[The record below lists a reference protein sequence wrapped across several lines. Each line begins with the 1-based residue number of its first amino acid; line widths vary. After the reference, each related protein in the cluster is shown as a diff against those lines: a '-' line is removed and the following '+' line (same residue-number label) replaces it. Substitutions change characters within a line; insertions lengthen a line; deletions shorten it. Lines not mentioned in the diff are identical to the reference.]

1 MLQRAAT
8 NAYSWWAASHIRTK
22 QSKWLEQSLQD
33 MEEKVEDVIKLIEE
47 DGDSFAK
54 RAEMYYKKRPELIN
68 FVEES
73 YRAYR
78 ALAERYDK
86 LSRELQSANNTI
98 ATLFPEQ
105 IQLAMDEEDDY
116 GTPRMPKSFPQTP
129 TSGANIPNAP
139 AKDLKGLLK
148 TGTVQ
153 FLGKKSSNKAR
164 DANKDA
170 PKSGLTKDEALEE
183 IDKLQRD
190 ILSLQTVKEFVK
202 SSYQSGIA
210 KTMEIEH
217 QIIEKHQKI
226 CSLEDEFGEARVIED
241 GEARTLMAEAALQ
254 SCQETLAQL
263 QEKQEQSTK
272 EAKEEF
278 RKIEEARKK
287 LKSFRQKYLGDP
299 ADETELD
306 EKDESAEAADE
317 SSECT
322 SQEEVSEQIE
332 SSHGK
337 INEQFDASS
346 MSSLTVTQLAEK
358 IDELVNKVVSLE
370 TAVSTQT
377 VLIERLR
384 TEACGFHTQ
393 VQILEDDKAATLTED
408 THNLN
413 IRVTAIEEK
422 LKDIQDLNK
431 DVKNQNSSLKTH
443 FAEAHTSLGQLSFK
457 LTSVKPD
464 EEVDET
470 DSSQDEEEAL
480 ADIRSQ
486 EEPEKRKDHFSRSE
500 VKKEHGQ
507 DHFSRS
513 EVKKEHGQDHFSRSE
528 VKKEHGQD
536 HFRTSEVKKEHGQD
550 HFSTSEVKKEHGQDH
565 FSTSEVKKEHGQD
578 HFSTSKVEK
587 EQGQDHFSTSE
598 VEKQQ
603 GPVTVVSDKEVQ
615 EGTKTPKKHAEL
627 LQPTAAEKGEERV
640 SSQSENSV
648 HDEPKPQEDEEKDD
662 DLTWQQMLL
671 TGLEDKEKIL
681 LTEYTT
687 ILRNYKELK
696 RKLIDMEK
704 KERDTEFEVTL
715 QIRELKSIISRKDEE
730 IESLRLKLSLLQ
742 GSVPV
747 SSEPKEEKQQDLNPS
762 DDRSLKPEDSPKG
775 EDKDEQ
781 DFKIILIDQRA
792 SLSPVEEKLRM
803 GIDALLDENLDF
815 WLRFSSAFHQVQKF
829 RTTAEDLQGE
839 ISTLRHKQAKEGSS
853 KTDMKSE
860 IRPIYKHLR
869 EIQNELTLWLEQSLS
884 LKDEL
889 KRRFSSL
896 CSIQEEIT
904 KALKEGV
911 EEEEIRFSSH
921 QAAKFQGEVLNMKQ
935 ENNKVREELEAGVE
949 HITTL
954 QVDVEKTLRK
964 LDQEFDVSGSQPQ
977 LTNSASRSKIPLRA
991 FIFGTKAK
999 KKRSFFN
1006 TNRKY
1011 QVLKGGVPL

>member
-86 LSRELQSANNTI
+86 LSRELQSANNAI

-129 TSGANIPNAP
+129 TSGANIPSVPPKAP
-139 AKDLKGLLK
+139 VKDMKGLLK
-148 TGTVQ
+148 TGTKQ
-153 FLGKKSSNKAR
+153 FLGKKPTNKAR
-164 DANKDA
+164 DANKEA

-217 QIIEKHQKI
+217 QIVEKHQKI

-241 GEARTLMAEAALQ
+241 DEARTLMAEAALK

-263 QEKQEQSTK
+263 QEKQEQSAK
-272 EAKEEF
+272 EAKDEF
-278 RKIEEARKK
+278 KKIEEARKK

-299 ADETELD
+299 ADETEPD
-306 EKDESAEAADE
+306 EKDDESAEVTDA
-317 SSECT
+317 SSQCT
-322 SQEEVSEQIE
+322 SQEEVGEQIE
-332 SSHGK
+332 SLHGK
-337 INEQFDASS
+337 MNEQFDASS

-384 TEACGFHTQ
+384 TEAGGLHTQ
-393 VQILEDDKAATLTED
+393 IQILEDDKAATLTED

-413 IRVTAIEEK
+413 VRVTVIEEK
-422 LKDIQDLNK
+422 LKGIQDLNK
-431 DVKNQNSSLKTH
+431 DVENQNSSLKTH

-470 DSSQDEEEAL
+470 DSSQDEEEDL

-486 EEPEKRKDHFSRSE
+486 KEPENKKNHVSVSE
-500 VKKEHGQ
+500 VKKEQ
-507 DHFSRS
+507 D
-513 EVKKEHGQDHFSRSE
+513 
-528 VKKEHGQD
+528 
-536 HFRTSEVKKEHGQD
+536 
-550 HFSTSEVKKEHGQDH
+550 
-565 FSTSEVKKEHGQD
+565 
-578 HFSTSKVEK
+578 
-587 EQGQDHFSTSE
+587 
-598 VEKQQ
+598 
-603 GPVTVVSDKEVQ
+603 PVTVVSDKEVQ
-615 EGTKTPKKHAEL
+615 EDNKTPKKHDEL
-627 LQPTAAEKGEERV
+627 LEPTAAEKGEERV
-640 SSQSENSV
+640 SSQSENSAH
-648 HDEPKPQEDEEKDD
+648 HDPKPQEDEEKDD

-696 RKLIDMEK
+696 RKLIEMEK

-715 QIRELKSIISRKDEE
+715 QIRELKSAISKKDEE
-730 IESLRLKLSLLQ
+730 IESLRLKLSLVQ
-742 GSVPV
+742 GNAFE

-762 DDRSLKPEDSPKG
+762 DDRSLKPEDSPKK
-775 EDKDEQ
+775 EDENEQ
-781 DFKIILIDQRA
+781 DVKIILIDQRS

-815 WLRFSSAFHQVQKF
+815 WLRFSSAFHQIQKF
-829 RTTAEDLQGE
+829 KTTAQDLQGE
-839 ISTLRHKQAKEGSS
+839 ISTLKDKGTKEGSS

-869 EIQNELTLWLEQSLS
+869 EIQNELTVWLEQSLS

-904 KALKEGV
+904 KALKDGV
-911 EEEEIRFSSH
+911 EEDEIRFSSH

-935 ENNKVREELEAGVE
+935 ENNKVREELEAGIE
-949 HITTL
+949 HVTTL

-964 LDQEFDVSGSQPQ
+964 LDHEFDVGGSQPQ
-977 LTNSASRSKIPLRA
+977 LTNSASRSRIPLRA

-999 KKRSFFN
+999 KSKRSFFHH
-1006 TNRKY
+1006 NRKY

>member
-116 GTPRMPKSFPQTP
+116 GTPRMPKNFHQVP
-129 TSGANIPNAP
+129 TTGANIPNVPPKAP
-139 AKDLKGLLK
+139 VKDMKGLLK
-148 TGTVQ
+148 TGTLQ
-153 FLGKKSSNKAR
+153 FLGKKTANKAR
-164 DANKDA
+164 DANKEA

-217 QIIEKHQKI
+217 QIVEKHQKI

-241 GEARTLMAEAALQ
+241 DEARTLMAEAALK

-263 QEKQEQSTK
+263 QEKQEQSTN

-278 RKIEEARKK
+278 KKIEEARKSTWVIQLMK
-287 LKSFRQKYLGDP
+287 QKP
-299 ADETELD
+299 D
-306 EKDESAEAADE
+306 EKDDESAEVTDV
-317 SSECT
+317 SSQCT
-322 SQEEVSEQIE
+322 SQEEAGEQME
-332 SSHGK
+332 SLHGK
-337 INEQFDASS
+337 MNEQFDASS

-384 TEACGFHTQ
+384 TEACGLHTQ
-393 VQILEDDKAATLTED
+393 VRTLEDDKAATLTED

-413 IRVTAIEEK
+413 VRVTMLEEK
-422 LKDIQDLNK
+422 LKGIQDLNK
-431 DVKNQNSSLKTH
+431 DVETQNSSLKTH

-464 EEVDET
+464 EEVDES
-470 DSSQDEEEAL
+470 DSSQDEEEDL
-480 ADIRSQ
+480 ADIRSRK
-486 EEPEKRKDHFSRSE
+486 EPEKEKNHVSASE
-500 VKKEHGQ
+500 VKKEQ
-507 DHFSRS
+507 DHASAS
-513 EVKKEHGQDHFSRSE
+513 EVKKEQDHASASE
-528 VKKEHGQD
+528 VKKEQD
-536 HFRTSEVKKEHGQD
+536 
-550 HFSTSEVKKEHGQDH
+550 
-565 FSTSEVKKEHGQD
+565 
-578 HFSTSKVEK
+578 
-587 EQGQDHFSTSE
+587 
-598 VEKQQ
+598 
-603 GPVTVVSDKEVQ
+603 PVTVVSDKEVQ
-615 EGTKTPKKHAEL
+615 EDTKSPKKHVEL
-627 LQPTAAEKGEERV
+627 LETTVAEKGEERV
-640 SSQSENSV
+640 SSKSESSV
-648 HDEPKPQEDEEKDD
+648 HHEPKPQEDEEKDD
-662 DLTWQQMLL
+662 ELTWQQMLL

-696 RKLIDMEK
+696 RKLIEMEK

-715 QIRELKSIISRKDEE
+715 QIRELKSAISKKDEE
-730 IESLRLKLSLLQ
+730 IESLRLKLSLVQ
-742 GSVPV
+742 GNASE
-747 SSEPKEEKQQDLNPS
+747 SSESKEEKQQDFNPS
-762 DDRSLKPEDSPKG
+762 DDRSLKPEDTPKK
-775 EDKDEQ
+775 EEKDEQ
-781 DFKIILIDQRA
+781 DVKIILIDQRS

-815 WLRFSSAFHQVQKF
+815 WLRFSSAFHQIQKF
-829 RTTAEDLQGE
+829 KTTAQDLQGE
-839 ISTLRHKQAKEGSS
+839 ITTLKEKETKEGSS

-869 EIQNELTLWLEQSLS
+869 EIQNELTVWLEQSLS

-904 KALKEGV
+904 KALKDGV
-911 EEEEIRFSSH
+911 EEDEIRFSSH

-949 HITTL
+949 HVTTL

-964 LDQEFDVSGSQPQ
+964 LDHQFDVGGNQPQ
-977 LTNSASRSKIPLRA
+977 LTNSASRSRIPLRA
-991 FIFGTKAK
+991 FIFGTKVK
-999 KKRSFFN
+999 KSKRSFFHH
-1006 TNRKY
+1006 NRKY

>member
-116 GTPRMPKSFPQTP
+116 GTPRMPKNVPQVP
-129 TSGANIPNAP
+129 TTGANIPNVPPKAP
-139 AKDLKGLLK
+139 VKDMKGLLK
-148 TGTVQ
+148 TGTLQ
-153 FLGKKSSNKAR
+153 FLGKKTANKTR
-164 DANKDA
+164 DANKEA

-217 QIIEKHQKI
+217 QIVEKHQKI
-226 CSLEDEFGEARVIED
+226 CRLEDEFGEARVIED
-241 GEARTLMAEAALQ
+241 DEARTLMAEAALK

-263 QEKQEQSTK
+263 QEKQEQSTN

-278 RKIEEARKK
+278 KKIEEARKK

-299 ADETELD
+299 ADETEPD
-306 EKDESAEAADE
+306 EKDESAEVTDV
-317 SSECT
+317 SSQCT
-322 SQEEVSEQIE
+322 SQEEVNEQME
-332 SSHGK
+332 SLHGK
-337 INEQFDASS
+337 MNEQFDASS

-377 VLIERLR
+377 VLIERFR
-384 TEACGFHTQ
+384 TEACGLHTQ
-393 VQILEDDKAATLTED
+393 VRTLEDDKAATLTED

-413 IRVTAIEEK
+413 VRVTVLEEK
-422 LKDIQDLNK
+422 LKGIQDLNK
-431 DVKNQNSSLKTH
+431 DVETQNTSLKTH
-443 FAEAHTSLGQLSFK
+443 FAEAHNSLGQLSFK

-464 EEVDET
+464 EEVDES
-470 DSSQDEEEAL
+470 DSSQDEEEDL

-486 EEPEKRKDHFSRSE
+486 KEPERENNHASASE
-500 VKKEHGQ
+500 VKKEQ
-507 DHFSRS
+507 DHVSA
-513 EVKKEHGQDHFSRSE
+513 
-528 VKKEHGQD
+528 
-536 HFRTSEVKKEHGQD
+536 
-550 HFSTSEVKKEHGQDH
+550 
-565 FSTSEVKKEHGQD
+565 
-578 HFSTSKVEK
+578 
-587 EQGQDHFSTSE
+587 SE

-603 GPVTVVSDKEVQ
+603 DPVSASEVKKEQDPVTVVSDKEVQ
-615 EGTKTPKKHAEL
+615 EDTKSPKKHVEL
-627 LQPTAAEKGEERV
+627 LAPTVAEKGEERV
-640 SSQSENSV
+640 SSKSESSV
-648 HDEPKPQEDEEKDD
+648 HHETKPQEDEEKDD

-696 RKLIDMEK
+696 RKLIEMEK

-715 QIRELKSIISRKDEE
+715 QIRELKSAISKKDEE
-730 IESLRLKLSLLQ
+730 IESLRLKLSLVQ
-742 GSVPV
+742 GNASE
-747 SSEPKEEKQQDLNPS
+747 SSESKEEKQQDLNPS
-762 DDRSLKPEDSPKG
+762 DDRSLKPEDRPKKD
-775 EDKDEQ
+775 EKDEQ
-781 DFKIILIDQRA
+781 DVKIILIDQRS

-815 WLRFSSAFHQVQKF
+815 WLRFSSAFHQIQKF
-829 RTTAEDLQGE
+829 KTTTQDLQVE
-839 ISTLRHKQAKEGSS
+839 ITTLKEKETKEGSS

-869 EIQNELTLWLEQSLS
+869 EIQNELTVWLEQSLS

-904 KALKEGV
+904 KALKDGV
-911 EEEEIRFSSH
+911 EEDEIRFSSH

-949 HITTL
+949 HVTTL

-964 LDQEFDVSGSQPQ
+964 LDHQFDVGGNQPL
-977 LTNSASRSKIPLRA
+977 LTNSASRSRIPLRA
-991 FIFGTKAK
+991 FIFGTKVK
-999 KKRSFFN
+999 KSKRSFFHH
-1006 TNRKY
+1006 NRKY

>member
-116 GTPRMPKSFPQTP
+116 GTPRMPKNFPQAP
-129 TSGANIPNAP
+129 TTGANIPNVPPKAP
-139 AKDLKGLLK
+139 VKDMKGLLK
-148 TGTVQ
+148 TGTLQ
-153 FLGKKSSNKAR
+153 FLGKKTANKAR
-164 DANKDA
+164 DANKEA

-217 QIIEKHQKI
+217 QIVEKHQKI

-241 GEARTLMAEAALQ
+241 DEARTLMAEAALK

-263 QEKQEQSTK
+263 QEKQEQSTN

-278 RKIEEARKK
+278 KKIDEARKK

-299 ADETELD
+299 ADETEPD
-306 EKDESAEAADE
+306 EKDDESAGVTDV
-317 SSECT
+317 SSQCT
-322 SQEEVSEQIE
+322 SQEEVGEQME
-332 SSHGK
+332 SLHGK
-337 INEQFDASS
+337 MNEQFDASS

-384 TEACGFHTQ
+384 TEACGLHTQ
-393 VQILEDDKAATLTED
+393 VRTLEDDKAATLTED

-413 IRVTAIEEK
+413 VRVTVLEEK
-422 LKDIQDLNK
+422 LKGIQDLNK
-431 DVKNQNSSLKTH
+431 DVETQNSSLKTH
-443 FAEAHTSLGQLSFK
+443 FAEAHTSLGQLSIK

-464 EEVDET
+464 EEVDES
-470 DSSQDEEEAL
+470 DSSQDEEEDL

-486 EEPEKRKDHFSRSE
+486 KETEKEKNHVSASKVKKEQDHVSASEVKKQQDPVSASE
-500 VKKEHGQ
+500 VKKEQ
-507 DHFSRS
+507 D
-513 EVKKEHGQDHFSRSE
+513 
-528 VKKEHGQD
+528 
-536 HFRTSEVKKEHGQD
+536 
-550 HFSTSEVKKEHGQDH
+550 
-565 FSTSEVKKEHGQD
+565 
-578 HFSTSKVEK
+578 
-587 EQGQDHFSTSE
+587 
-598 VEKQQ
+598 
-603 GPVTVVSDKEVQ
+603 PVTVVSDKEVQ
-615 EGTKTPKKHAEL
+615 EDTKSPKKHVEL
-627 LQPTAAEKGEERV
+627 LEPTVAEKGEERV
-640 SSQSENSV
+640 SSKSESSV
-648 HDEPKPQEDEEKDD
+648 HHEQKPQEDEEKDD

-696 RKLIDMEK
+696 RKLIEMEK

-715 QIRELKSIISRKDEE
+715 QIRELKSAISKKDEE
-730 IESLRLKLSLLQ
+730 IESLRLKLSLVQ
-742 GSVPV
+742 GNASE
-747 SSEPKEEKQQDLNPS
+747 SSESKEEKQQDPNPS
-762 DDRSLKPEDSPKG
+762 DDRSLKPEDTPKK
-775 EDKDEQ
+775 EEKDEQ
-781 DFKIILIDQRA
+781 DVKIILIDQRS

-815 WLRFSSAFHQVQKF
+815 WLRFSSAFHQIQKF
-829 RTTAEDLQGE
+829 KTTAQDLQGE
-839 ISTLRHKQAKEGSS
+839 ITTLKEKETKEGSS

-869 EIQNELTLWLEQSLS
+869 EIQNELTVWLEQSLS

-904 KALKEGV
+904 KALKDGV
-911 EEEEIRFSSH
+911 EEDEIRFSSH

-949 HITTL
+949 HVTTL

-964 LDQEFDVSGSQPQ
+964 LDHQFDVGGNQPQ
-977 LTNSASRSKIPLRA
+977 LTNSASRSRIPLRA
-991 FIFGTKAK
+991 FIFGTKVK
-999 KKRSFFN
+999 KSKRSFFHH
-1006 TNRKY
+1006 NRKY

>member
-116 GTPRMPKSFPQTP
+116 GT
-129 TSGANIPNAP
+129 
-139 AKDLKGLLK
+139 
-148 TGTVQ
+148 VQ

-226 CSLEDEFGEARVIED
+226 CSLEDEFGEAR
-241 GEARTLMAEAALQ
+241 
-254 SCQETLAQL
+254 
-263 QEKQEQSTK
+263 EKQEQSTK

-317 SSECT
+317 SSG
-322 SQEEVSEQIE
+322 VHGAKKR
-332 SSHGK
+332 SSWP
-337 INEQFDASS
+337 
-346 MSSLTVTQLAEK
+346 
-358 IDELVNKVVSLE
+358 VNLP
-370 TAVSTQT
+370 
-377 VLIERLR
+377 
-384 TEACGFHTQ
+384 
-393 VQILEDDKAATLTED
+393 
-408 THNLN
+408 
-413 IRVTAIEEK
+413 
-422 LKDIQDLNK
+422 
-431 DVKNQNSSLKTH
+431 
-443 FAEAHTSLGQLSFK
+443 K

-500 VKKEHGQ
+500 VKKEH
-507 DHFSRS
+507 DRFRTS
-513 EVKKEHGQDHFSRSE
+513 EVKKEHGQDHFS
-528 VKKEHGQD
+528 
-536 HFRTSEVKKEHGQD
+536 TSEVKKEHGQD

-671 TGLEDKEKIL
+671 T
-681 LTEYTT
+681 
-687 ILRNYKELK
+687 
-696 RKLIDMEK
+696 
-704 KERDTEFEVTL
+704 
-715 QIRELKSIISRKDEE
+715 DEE

-792 SLSPVEEKLRM
+792 SLSPVEEKSM
-803 GIDALLDENLDF
+803 NGN
-815 WLRFSSAFHQVQKF
+815 
-829 RTTAEDLQGE
+829 
-839 ISTLRHKQAKEGSS
+839 
-853 KTDMKSE
+853 
-860 IRPIYKHLR
+860 
-869 EIQNELTLWLEQSLS
+869 
-884 LKDEL
+884 
-889 KRRFSSL
+889 
-896 CSIQEEIT
+896 
-904 KALKEGV
+904 
-911 EEEEIRFSSH
+911 
-921 QAAKFQGEVLNMKQ
+921 
-935 ENNKVREELEAGVE
+935 
-949 HITTL
+949 
-954 QVDVEKTLRK
+954 
-964 LDQEFDVSGSQPQ
+964 
-977 LTNSASRSKIPLRA
+977 
-991 FIFGTKAK
+991 
-999 KKRSFFN
+999 
-1006 TNRKY
+1006 
-1011 QVLKGGVPL
+1011 

>member
-116 GTPRMPKSFPQTP
+116 GTPKMPKSFPQTP
-129 TSGANIPNAP
+129 KSGANIPNVPPKAP
-139 AKDLKGLLK
+139 VKDMKGLLK
-148 TGTVQ
+148 TGTKQ
-153 FLGKKSSNKAR
+153 FLGKKSSSKAR
-164 DANKDA
+164 DANKEA

-210 KTMEIEH
+210 KTMEIEQ
-217 QIIEKHQKI
+217 QIVEKHQKI

-241 GEARTLMAEAALQ
+241 DEARTLMAEAALK

-272 EAKEEF
+272 EAKDEF
-278 RKIEEARKK
+278 KKIEEARKK

-299 ADETELD
+299 ADETDED
-306 EKDESAEAADE
+306 EKDDEFAEVTDA
-317 SSECT
+317 SSQCT
-322 SQEEVSEQIE
+322 SQEEVGEHIE
-332 SSHGK
+332 SLNGK
-337 INEQFDASS
+337 MNEQFDASS

-384 TEACGFHTQ
+384 TEAGGLHVQ
-393 VQILEDDKAATLTED
+393 VQTLEDDKAAALTED

-413 IRVTAIEEK
+413 VRVTAIEEK
-422 LKDIQDLNK
+422 LKGIQDLNK
-431 DVKNQNSSLKTH
+431 DVENQNSSLKTH
-443 FAEAHTSLGQLSFK
+443 FAEAHNSLGQLSFK

-470 DSSQDEEEAL
+470 DSSQDEEQDV
-480 ADIRSQ
+480 ADIRSK
-486 EEPEKRKDHFSRSE
+486 EEPKKKNNHVSGSE
-500 VKKEHGQ
+500 VKKEKDPVAIGS
-507 DHFSRS
+507 DE
-513 EVKKEHGQDHFSRSE
+513 EVQEDIG
-528 VKKEHGQD
+528 
-536 HFRTSEVKKEHGQD
+536 
-550 HFSTSEVKKEHGQDH
+550 
-565 FSTSEVKKEHGQD
+565 
-578 HFSTSKVEK
+578 
-587 EQGQDHFSTSE
+587 
-598 VEKQQ
+598 
-603 GPVTVVSDKEVQ
+603 SDKEVQ
-615 EGTKTPKKHAEL
+615 EATKTPKKHVEL
-627 LQPTAAEKGEERV
+627 LEPKAAEKGEAKV
-640 SSQSENSV
+640 SSQSENIA
-648 HDEPKPQEDEEKDD
+648 HDEPQEDGEKDD

-696 RKLIDMEK
+696 RKLIEMEK

-715 QIRELKSIISRKDEE
+715 QIRELKTTIFKKDEE
-730 IESLRLKLSLLQ
+730 IESLRLKLSLVQ
-742 GSVPV
+742 GNASE
-747 SSEPKEEKQQDLNPS
+747 SSESKEEKQQDPNPS
-762 DDRSLKPEDSPKG
+762 DDRSLNPEDSPEK
-775 EDKDEQ
+775 ENKDEQ
-781 DFKIILIDQRA
+781 NVKIILIDQRS

-803 GIDALLDENLDF
+803 SIDALLDENLDF
-815 WLRFSSAFHQVQKF
+815 WLRFSSAFHQIQKF
-829 RTTAEDLQGE
+829 KTTAQDLQDE
-839 ISTLRHKQAKEGSS
+839 ITTVKEKETKEDSS

-869 EIQNELTLWLEQSLS
+869 EIQNELTVWLEQSLS

-904 KALKEGV
+904 KALKDGV
-911 EEEEIRFSSH
+911 EADEIRFSSH

-949 HITTL
+949 HVTTL

-964 LDQEFDVSGSQPQ
+964 LDHEFDVGGSQPQ

-999 KKRSFFN
+999 KSRRSFFHH
-1006 TNRKY
+1006 NRKY
-1011 QVLKGGVPL
+1011 QVVKGGVPL

>member
-86 LSRELQSANNTI
+86 LSRELQSANSTI

-116 GTPRMPKSFPQTP
+116 GTPKIPKSFPQTP
-129 TSGANIPNAP
+129 KTGANIPSVPPKAP
-139 AKDLKGLLK
+139 VKDMKGLLK
-148 TGTVQ
+148 TGTKQ
-153 FLGKKSSNKAR
+153 FLGKKSTNKAK
-164 DANKDA
+164 DSNKDA

-183 IDKLQRD
+183 IDKLQRE

-241 GEARTLMAEAALQ
+241 DEARTLMAEAALK

-263 QEKQEQSTK
+263 QEKQDQSTK
-272 EAKEEF
+272 DAKEEF
-278 RKIEEARKK
+278 KKIEEARKK
-287 LKSFRQKYLGDP
+287 LKYFRQKYLGDP
-299 ADETELD
+299 SDESEPD
-306 EKDESAEAADE
+306 EKDDESGVVTDE
-317 SSECT
+317 SSQCT
-322 SQEEVSEQIE
+322 SQEVGEQID
-332 SSHGK
+332 SLSMHGK
-337 INEQFDASS
+337 INDQFDASS
-346 MSSLTVTQLAEK
+346 MSSLTVTQLAAK
-358 IDELVNKVVSLE
+358 IDELVSKVVSLE
-370 TAVSTQT
+370 AAVSTQT

-384 TEACGFHTQ
+384 TEAGGLHSQ
-393 VQILEDDKAATLTED
+393 VQTLEDDKKAIPMED

-413 IRVTAIEEK
+413 VRVTAIEEK
-422 LKDIQDLNK
+422 LKGIQDLNK
-431 DVKNQNSSLKTH
+431 DVENQNSSLKTH

-457 LTSVKPD
+457 LTSVKSD

-470 DSSQDEEEAL
+470 ESSQDEEETL
-480 ADIRSQ
+480 ADIRSLK
-486 EEPEKRKDHFSRSE
+486 ETEKRKDHVTASE
-500 VKKEHGQ
+500 VKKEQ
-507 DHFSRS
+507 DP
-513 EVKKEHGQDHFSRSE
+513 G
-528 VKKEHGQD
+528 
-536 HFRTSEVKKEHGQD
+536 TAI
-550 HFSTSEVKKEHGQDH
+550 
-565 FSTSEVKKEHGQD
+565 
-578 HFSTSKVEK
+578 
-587 EQGQDHFSTSE
+587 
-598 VEKQQ
+598 
-603 GPVTVVSDKEVQ
+603 SDKEVH
-615 EGTKTPKKHAEL
+615 EVTKPPKKHVEIL
-627 LQPTAAEKGEERV
+627 KPTSAEKAEDKV
-640 SSQSENSV
+640 SSQSENSG
-648 HDEPKPQEDEEKDD
+648 HNEPKIQEEEEKDD

-696 RKLIDMEK
+696 RKLIEMEK

-715 QIRELKSIISRKDEE
+715 QIRELKSAIMKKDAE
-730 IESLRLKLSLLQ
+730 IESLRLKLSLVQ
-742 GSVPV
+742 GNASE
-747 SSEPKEEKQQDLNPS
+747 SSDSKEEKQQDLNPS
-762 DDRSLKPEDSPKG
+762 DDRSLKPEDSAEG
-775 EDKDEQ
+775 VDNDEQ
-781 DFKIILIDQRA
+781 DAKIILIDQRS

-815 WLRFSSAFHQVQKF
+815 WLRFSSAFHQIQKF
-829 RTTAEDLQGE
+829 KTTAQDLQDE
-839 ISTLRHKQAKEGSS
+839 ISTLRDKETKEDSS
-853 KTDMKSE
+853 KTDLKSE

-869 EIQNELTLWLEQSLS
+869 EIQNELTVWLEQSLS

-904 KALKEGV
+904 KALKDGV
-911 EEEEIRFSSH
+911 EEDEIKFSSH

-949 HITTL
+949 HVTTL

-964 LDQEFDVSGSQPQ
+964 LDQEFDVSGGQPQ
-977 LTNSASRSKIPLRA
+977 LTNSASRSRIPLRA
-991 FIFGTKAK
+991 FIFGAK
-999 KKRSFFN
+999 VKKSKRSFFHS
-1006 TNRKY
+1006 NRKY

>member
-1 MLQRAAT
+1 MLQRAAS

-86 LSRELQSANNTI
+86 LSRELQSANSTI

-116 GTPRMPKSFPQTP
+116 GAPKMPKSSPQTP
-129 TSGANIPNAP
+129 ASGANIPTVPPNAP
-139 AKDLKGLLK
+139 VKDMKGLLK
-148 TGTVQ
+148 TGTKQ
-153 FLGKKSSNKAR
+153 FLGKKSSTKAR

-170 PKSGLTKDEALEE
+170 MKSGLTKDEALEE

-202 SSYQSGIA
+202 ISYQSGIA

-217 QIIEKHQKI
+217 QIVDKHQKI

-241 GEARTLMAEAALQ
+241 DEARTLMAKAALK
-254 SCQETLAQL
+254 SCQDTLAQL
-263 QEKQEQSTK
+263 QEKQDQSTK

-278 RKIEEARKK
+278 KKIEEARKK
-287 LKSFRQKYLGDP
+287 LKYFRQKYLGDP
-299 ADETELD
+299 ADESEP
-306 EKDESAEAADE
+306 DESADVTDE
-317 SSECT
+317 SSQCT
-322 SQEEVSEQIE
+322 SQEEVREQIE
-332 SSHGK
+332 SFHGK
-337 INEQFDASS
+337 INEQSDASS
-346 MSSLTVTQLAEK
+346 MSSLTVTELVGK
-358 IDELVNKVVSLE
+358 IDELVNKVVNLE

-384 TEACGFHTQ
+384 TEAGGLHTQ
-393 VQILEDDKAATLTED
+393 VQTLEDDKAATLTED
-408 THNLN
+408 THNLKV
-413 IRVTAIEEK
+413 RMTAIEEK
-422 LKDIQDLNK
+422 LKGIQDLNK
-431 DVKNQNSSLKTH
+431 DVENQNGSLQSH
-443 FAEAHTSLGQLSFK
+443 FAEAHSSLGQLSFK

-464 EEVDET
+464 EEVHET
-470 DSSQDEEEAL
+470 ESSQDEEETL
-480 ADIRSQ
+480 GDIRSQ
-486 EEPEKRKDHFSRSE
+486 EKPEKRK
-500 VKKEHGQ
+500 
-507 DHFSRS
+507 
-513 EVKKEHGQDHFSRSE
+513 
-528 VKKEHGQD
+528 
-536 HFRTSEVKKEHGQD
+536 
-550 HFSTSEVKKEHGQDH
+550 
-565 FSTSEVKKEHGQD
+565 
-578 HFSTSKVEK
+578 
-587 EQGQDHFSTSE
+587 DHFSTSE
-598 VEKQQ
+598 VEKEQ
-603 GPVTVVSDKEVQ
+603 GPDKVVSDKVQ
-615 EGTKTPKKHAEL
+615 EVTKNPKKHVEFL
-627 LQPTAAEKGEERV
+627 EPTTAEKGEDRV
-640 SSQSENSV
+640 SSQSESSAHN
-648 HDEPKPQEDEEKDD
+648 EPKPQEDEEKDD

-696 RKLIDMEK
+696 RKLIEMEK

-715 QIRELKSIISRKDEE
+715 QIRELKSAISKKDEE

-742 GSVPV
+742 GNASE
-747 SSEPKEEKQQDLNPS
+747 SSESKDEKQQDLNPS
-762 DDRSLKPEDSPKG
+762 DDRSFKPEDLP
-775 EDKDEQ
+775 ERVDKDEQ
-781 DFKIILIDQRA
+781 DVKIILIDQRS
-792 SLSPVEEKLRM
+792 SLSPVEEKLRI

-815 WLRFSSAFHQVQKF
+815 WLRFSSAFHQIQKF
-829 RTTAEDLQGE
+829 KTTAQDLQDE
-839 ISTLRHKQAKEGSS
+839 ISTVRDKGAKEHSS

-869 EIQNELTLWLEQSLS
+869 EIQNELTVWLEQSLS

-904 KALKEGV
+904 KALKDGV
-911 EEEEIRFSSH
+911 EEDEIKFSSH

-949 HITTL
+949 HVTTL

-964 LDQEFDVSGSQPQ
+964 LDQEFDVGGGQPQ
-977 LTNSASRSKIPLRA
+977 LTNSASRSRIPLQA
-991 FIFGTKAK
+991 FIFGTKTK
-999 KKRSFFN
+999 KSKRSFFHH
-1006 TNRKY
+1006 NRKY
-1011 QVLKGGVPL
+1011 QILKGGVPL

>member
-116 GTPRMPKSFPQTP
+116 GTPRMPKNFPQTP
-129 TSGANIPNAP
+129 TGGANIPNVPPKAP
-139 AKDLKGLLK
+139 VKDMKGLLK
-148 TGTVQ
+148 TGTKQ

-164 DANKDA
+164 DANKEA

-210 KTMEIEH
+210 KTMEIEQ
-217 QIIEKHQKI
+217 QIVEKHQKI

-241 GEARTLMAEAALQ
+241 DEARTLMAESALK

-272 EAKEEF
+272 DAKEEF
-278 RKIEEARKK
+278 KKIEEARKK

-299 ADETELD
+299 LDETKPD
-306 EKDESAEAADE
+306 DSAEASDV
-317 SSECT
+317 SSQCT
-322 SQEEVSEQIE
+322 SQEEVGEQIE
-332 SSHGK
+332 SLNGK
-337 INEQFDASS
+337 INEQFDTSS
-346 MSSLTVTQLAEK
+346 MPSLTVTQLAEK

-384 TEACGFHTQ
+384 TEAGGLHTQ
-393 VQILEDDKAATLTED
+393 VQILEDDKAVTLTED

-413 IRVTAIEEK
+413 VRVTAIEEK
-422 LKDIQDLNK
+422 LKGIQDLNK
-431 DVKNQNSSLKTH
+431 DVENQNSSLQTH
-443 FAEAHTSLGQLSFK
+443 FAEARTSLGQLSFK

-464 EEVDET
+464 EEVDEM
-470 DSSQDEEEAL
+470 DSSQDEEETL

-486 EEPEKRKDHFSRSE
+486 DEPEKKKDHI
-500 VKKEHGQ
+500 
-507 DHFSRS
+507 
-513 EVKKEHGQDHFSRSE
+513 
-528 VKKEHGQD
+528 
-536 HFRTSEVKKEHGQD
+536 
-550 HFSTSEVKKEHGQDH
+550 STSH
-565 FSTSEVKKEHGQD
+565 
-578 HFSTSKVEK
+578 
-587 EQGQDHFSTSE
+587 TSE
-598 VEKQQ
+598 VEKEQA
-603 GPVTVVSDKEVQ
+603 PVTAVSDKEVQ
-615 EGTKTPKKHAEL
+615 EGTKTPKKHVEL
-627 LQPTAAEKGEERV
+627 PAEKSEERV
-640 SSQSENSV
+640 SENSA
-648 HDEPKPQEDEEKDD
+648 HDEPKQQEDEEKDD

-715 QIRELKSIISRKDEE
+715 QIRELKSAISKKDEE
-730 IESLRLKLSLLQ
+730 IESLRLKLSLVQ
-742 GSVPV
+742 GNVSES
-747 SSEPKEEKQQDLNPS
+747 SSESKEEKQQDSSPS
-762 DDRSLKPEDSPKG
+762 DDRSLKPDDSPKG

-781 DFKIILIDQRA
+781 DVKIILIDQRS

-815 WLRFSSAFHQVQKF
+815 WLRFSSAFHQIQKF
-829 RTTAEDLQGE
+829 KTTAQDLQGE
-839 ISTLRHKQAKEGSS
+839 IATLREKEAKEGSS

-869 EIQNELTLWLEQSLS
+869 EIQNELTVWLEQSLS

-904 KALKEGV
+904 RALKEGV

-949 HITTL
+949 HVTTL

-964 LDQEFDVSGSQPQ
+964 LDHEFDVGGSQPQ
-977 LTNSASRSKIPLRA
+977 LTNSASRSRIPLRA
-991 FIFGTKAK
+991 FIFGTKTK
-999 KKRSFFN
+999 KSKRSFFHH
-1006 TNRKY
+1006 NRKY

>member
-86 LSRELQSANNTI
+86 LSKELQSANNTI

-105 IQLAMDEEDDY
+105 IQLAMDEEDEY
-116 GTPRMPKSFPQTP
+116 GTPRMPKNFPQTP
-129 TSGANIPNAP
+129 TSGANIPKVPPKAP
-139 AKDLKGLLK
+139 VKDLKGLLK
-148 TGTVQ
+148 TGTKQ
-153 FLGKKSSNKAR
+153 FQGKKPSNKAK
-164 DANKDA
+164 DSNKDA

-190 ILSLQTVKEFVK
+190 ILSLQTMKEFVK

-210 KTMEIEH
+210 KTMEIEN
-217 QIIEKHQKI
+217 QIVEKHHKI

-241 GEARTLMAEAALQ
+241 DEARTLMAEAALK

-272 EAKEEF
+272 EAREEF
-278 RKIEEARKK
+278 KKIEEARKK

-299 ADETELD
+299 VDEAKPD
-306 EKDESAEAADE
+306 ENDESAALAADE
-317 SSECT
+317 SQSS
-322 SQEEVSEQIE
+322 SQEAVGEQIE
-332 SSHGK
+332 SLHGK

-370 TAVSTQT
+370 TAVSAQT

-384 TEACGFHTQ
+384 TEAGGLHTQ
-393 VQILEDDKAATLTED
+393 VQILEDDKAAALTED

-413 IRVTAIEEK
+413 VRVTAIEEK
-422 LKDIQDLNK
+422 LKGIQDLNK
-431 DVKNQNSSLKTH
+431 DVENQNNSLQTH
-443 FAEAHTSLGQLSFK
+443 FAEARSSLGHLSFK

-464 EEVDET
+464 EEVDES
-470 DSSQDEEEAL
+470 DSSQDEEEAV

-486 EEPEKRKDHFSRSE
+486 KEPEKKKDHVSASE
-500 VKKEHGQ
+500 
-507 DHFSRS
+507 
-513 EVKKEHGQDHFSRSE
+513 
-528 VKKEHGQD
+528 
-536 HFRTSEVKKEHGQD
+536 
-550 HFSTSEVKKEHGQDH
+550 
-565 FSTSEVKKEHGQD
+565 
-578 HFSTSKVEK
+578 VEK
-587 EQGQDHFSTSE
+587 EQGPS
-598 VEKQQ
+598 
-603 GPVTVVSDKEVQ
+603 TVVSDKEVQ
-615 EGTKTPKKHAEL
+615 EDTKTTTKHDKL
-627 LQPTAAEKGEERV
+627 LEPTPAEKGKEEVSAQSGSRV
-640 SSQSENSV
+640 N
-648 HDEPKPQEDEEKDD
+648 DETKPHEDEEKDD

-671 TGLEDKEKIL
+671 SGLEDKEKIL

-715 QIRELKSIISRKDEE
+715 QIRELKTAIAKKDEE
-730 IESLRLKLSLLQ
+730 IESLRLKLSLVQ
-742 GSVPV
+742 GNA
-747 SSEPKEEKQQDLNPS
+747 SESPKTKEERQQDSNPS
-762 DDRSLKPEDSPKG
+762 DDRSLKPEDSR
-775 EDKDEQ
+775 EDKDEH
-781 DFKIILIDQRA
+781 DVKIILIDQRS

-815 WLRFSSAFHQVQKF
+815 WLRFSSAFHQIQKF
-829 RTTAEDLQGE
+829 KTTVQDLQGE
-839 ISTLRHKQAKEGSS
+839 ISTLRDKEAKEGSS

-869 EIQNELTLWLEQSLS
+869 EIQNELTVWLEQSLS

-949 HITTL
+949 HVTTL

-964 LDQEFDVSGSQPQ
+964 LDQEFDVGGSQPQ
-977 LTNSASRSKIPLRA
+977 LTNSASRSRIPLRA

-999 KKRSFFN
+999 KSKRSFFHH
-1006 TNRKY
+1006 NRKY

>member
-1 MLQRAAT
+1 
-8 NAYSWWAASHIRTK
+8 
-22 QSKWLEQSLQD
+22 

-129 TSGANIPNAP
+129 TGGANIPNVPLKAP
-139 AKDLKGLLK
+139 VKDMKGLLK
-148 TGTVQ
+148 TGTKQ

-164 DANKDA
+164 DASKDV

-210 KTMEIEH
+210 KMMEIEH
-217 QIIEKHQKI
+217 QIVEKHQKI

-241 GEARTLMAEAALQ
+241 DEARTLMAEAALK

-263 QEKQEQSTK
+263 QEKQEASTK
-272 EAKEEF
+272 AAKEEF
-278 RKIEEARKK
+278 KKIEEARKK
-287 LKSFRQKYLGDP
+287 LKFFRQKHLGDP
-299 ADETELD
+299 VDETEP
-306 EKDESAEAADE
+306 DESAESADE
-317 SSECT
+317 SSQCT

-332 SSHGK
+332 SLNGK

-346 MSSLTVTQLAEK
+346 MSSLTVTQLARK

-384 TEACGFHTQ
+384 SEAGGLHTQ
-393 VQILEDDKAATLTED
+393 VQILEDDKVPTLTED

-413 IRVTAIEEK
+413 VRVTAIEEK
-422 LKDIQDLNK
+422 LKGIQDLNK
-431 DVKNQNSSLKTH
+431 DVENQNSSLQSH
-443 FAEAHTSLGQLSFK
+443 FAEARSSLGQLSFK

-470 DSSQDEEEAL
+470 DSSQDEEEEGL
-480 ADIRSQ
+480 ADIKSQ
-486 EEPEKRKDHFSRSE
+486 EEPEK
-500 VKKEHGQ
+500 KK
-507 DHFSRS
+507 
-513 EVKKEHGQDHFSRSE
+513 
-528 VKKEHGQD
+528 
-536 HFRTSEVKKEHGQD
+536 D
-550 HFSTSEVKKEHGQDH
+550 HFSTSN
-565 FSTSEVKKEHGQD
+565 
-578 HFSTSKVEK
+578 
-587 EQGQDHFSTSE
+587 TSE
-598 VEKQQ
+598 VEKEQV
-603 GPVTVVSDKEVQ
+603 PVTVVRDKEVQ
-615 EGTKTPKKHAEL
+615 EGTGTLKKQVKLPE
-627 LQPTAAEKGEERV
+627 PTAAEKSEERV
-640 SSQSENSV
+640 SENSA
-648 HDEPKPQEDEEKDD
+648 HDEPKPHEDEEKDD

-715 QIRELKSIISRKDEE
+715 QIRELKSAISKKDEE
-730 IESLRLKLSLLQ
+730 IESLRLKLSLVQ
-742 GSVPV
+742 GNVSESSSV
-747 SSEPKEEKQQDLNPS
+747 
-762 DDRSLKPEDSPKG
+762 
-775 EDKDEQ
+775 EDKDDQ
-781 DFKIILIDQRA
+781 DVKIILIDQRS

-815 WLRFSSAFHQVQKF
+815 WLRFSSAFHQIQKF
-829 RTTAEDLQGE
+829 KTTAQDLQGE
-839 ISTLRHKQAKEGSS
+839 IATLREKEAKEGSS

-869 EIQNELTLWLEQSLS
+869 EIQNELTVWLEQSLS

-896 CSIQEEIT
+896 CSIQEDIT

-949 HITTL
+949 HVTTL

-964 LDQEFDVSGSQPQ
+964 LDHEFDVGGSQPQ
-977 LTNSASRSKIPLRA
+977 LTNSASRSRIPLGA

-999 KKRSFFN
+999 KSKRSFFHH
-1006 TNRKY
+1006 NRKY